1 MSTNLAAPAG
11 RPSALHDRFQA
22 LNTRV
27 NTPMQCECGSTHFY
41 VVRAEEFA
49 DNGYSSAQIRSLST
63 NTEALYICVCGR
75 PVTLKDTSQGKNADG
90 PRARFLKSLGAA
102 IEFQKQTSLKDLAK
116 GFISIECRAD
126 MDARTDELAEKV
138 EWLMEAV
145 DHLKNKVDELG
156 GGDDSDGDGE
166 GVAGD
171 IEAALEPAALE
182 PDPALIP
189 GEPGPVP
196 AEGMLS
202 PAPVLVEKPQPVRRT
217 GRKAAAIAEEQA

>member
-1 MSTNLAAPAG
+1 
-11 RPSALHDRFQA
+11 
-22 LNTRV
+22 
-27 NTPMQCECGSTHFY
+27 MQCECGSTHFY
-41 VVRAEEFA
+41 VVRAEELA

-75 PVTLKDTSQGKNADG
+75 PVALKDTSQGKN
-90 PRARFLKSLGAA
+90 RARFLKSLGAA
-102 IEFQKQTSLKDLAK
+102 IEYHKQTSLKDLAK
-116 GFISIECRAD
+116 GFIPIECRAD

-166 GVAGD
+166 EVAGD
-171 IEAALEPAALE
+171 IEAALEPVALE

-196 AEGMLS
+196 AEGMLP
-202 PAPVLVEKPQPVRRT
+202 PAPVLLEKPQPVRRT
-217 GRKAAAIAEEQA
+217 GRKAAAIAEAQA

>member
-1 MSTNLAAPAG
+1 
-11 RPSALHDRFQA
+11 
-22 LNTRV
+22 
-27 NTPMQCECGSTHFY
+27 MQCECGSTHFY
-41 VVRAEEFA
+41 VVRAEELA

-75 PVTLKDTSQGKNADG
+75 PVALKDTSQGKN
-90 PRARFLKSLGAA
+90 RARFLKSLGAA
-102 IEFQKQTSLKDLAK
+102 IEYHKQTSLKDLAK
-116 GFISIECRAD
+116 GFIPIECRAD

-156 GGDDSDGDGE
+156 GGDGSDGDGE
-166 GVAGD
+166 EVAGD
-171 IEAALEPAALE
+171 IEAAQEPVALE

-189 GEPGPVP
+189 GEPGSVP

-202 PAPVLVEKPQPVRRT
+202 PAPVLVEKTQPVRRT
-217 GRKAAAIAEEQA
+217 GRKAAAIAEAQA